1 MLVWHPAQPHKSS
14 CIVIINYGRL
24 PARGF
29 CSGMRKEPLTNAGYR
44 VIQEPLQT
52 RINLHDPL
60 SVYIP
65 SSIFLRSSVYYRV
78 TYRDLGSD
86 NTWLKSVVP
95 FSTPVISGN
104 PDFSNS
110 IYPITDDTHRRGTAV
125 VHFRWTSGSLKHQ
138 PRDH

>member
-1 MLVWHPAQPHKSS
+1 MYSNNKL
-14 CIVIINYGRL
+14 
-24 PARGF
+24 
-29 CSGMRKEPLTNAGYR
+29 RKTPRAGILLR
-44 VIQEPLQT
+44 DVQRATHQCGLSRDTQEPLQT
-52 RINLHDPL
+52 RINLYDPL

-65 SSIFLRSSVYYRV
+65 SSMFLRSSVYHRV

-110 IYPITDDTHRRGTAV
+110 IYPITDDTHRRETAV
-125 VHFRWTSGSLKHQ
+125 VHFRWTSGSLKYQ